1 LTNFKVNP
9 KVNPPNMTSSE
20 DYNFRLS
27 PLLWSEFGKCEK
39 QSAYL
44 FRFEDIIGRSNFS
57 FSKKAIL

>member
-1 LTNFKVNP
+1 
-9 KVNPPNMTSSE
+9 MTSSE